1 VAIRAETH
9 NPRKPKVAAGACL
22 ADHNLALVVKA
33 NQIAVAASHSPDK
46 AEVVR
51 IVGAASRIAAYLAGQ
66 AAERAS
72 CITALAVVGR
82 AASALDSSMVVA
94 WQVSRAVNIRVI

>member
-1 VAIRAETH
+1 MAIRAETH

-66 AAERAS
+66 GAEQAS
-72 CITALAVVGR
+72 CITALAVVRR
-82 AASALDSSMVVA
+82 AALALDSSMVVA
-94 WQVSRAVNIRVI
+94 WQASRAVHIRAI